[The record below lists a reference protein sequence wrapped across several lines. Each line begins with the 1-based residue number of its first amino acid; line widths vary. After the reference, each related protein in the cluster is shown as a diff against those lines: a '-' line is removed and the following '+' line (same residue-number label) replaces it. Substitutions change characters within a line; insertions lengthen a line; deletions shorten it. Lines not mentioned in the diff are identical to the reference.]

1 MQYHLGIGRE
11 RTLAAVT
18 VIRGQHP
25 GSVLQ
30 QGRGGWL
37 KMGWF
42 ILILISSLT
51 GPPQTASQKN
61 KKPVLMG
68 VANQLYQSTFCP
80 FYGSK
85 AMEVVLVI
93 SCQKGMKIVLFHS
106 LCFLCHEVTYYVFR
120 GLCECCWG

>member
-51 GPPQTASQKN
+51 TTKAESQTCKLIGQTGFLEFSKEGDLLIGGIFSLASTRKLN
-61 KKPVLMG
+61 DNDYEAVP
-68 VANQLYQSTFCP
+68 
-80 FYGSK
+80 
-85 AMEVVLVI
+85 
-93 SCQKGMKIVLFHS
+93 HS
-106 LCFLCHEVTYYVFR
+106 YCIK
-120 GLCECCWG
+120 